1 MNFKYKDK
9 LGFQILMIGKQAV
22 KKAQKE
28 SLEKGVPNVYC
39 TKDGVLYFQLPDGT
53 ITTEIPEIY
62 KKMEE
67 SQYVEFF
74 EEINNVPEIEGFKL
88 IEPPDGVEADIS
100 LKIKL
105 KPDVN
110 RWKAQEKIQNIRWK
124 YSKLDNPLTL
134 YIEFEQ

>member
-1 MNFKYKDK
+1 MDK
-9 LGFQILMIGKQAV
+9 ELLNILIIGNRAV
-22 KKAQKE
+22 KKAHKE
-28 SLEKGVPNVYC
+28 SLEKGIPNVYC

-53 ITTEIPEIY
+53 ITTKMPEIY

-74 EEINNVPEIEGFKL
+74 EEINNIPEIEEFKL

-110 RWKAQEKIQNIRWK
+110 RWKAQEKIQNIRWNTA
-124 YSKLDNPLTL
+124 SW
-134 YIEFEQ
+134 IIQ

>member
-1 MNFKYKDK
+1 MNFKLDDK
-9 LGFQILMIGKQAV
+9 LEFQILMIGNKAV
-22 KKAQKE
+22 RKAQKD
-28 SLEKGVPNVYC
+28 SLKKGIPNVYC
-39 TKDGVLYFQLPDGT
+39 KEGVLYFQFPDGT
-53 ITTEIPEIY
+53 ITTEIPGIY

-74 EEINNVPEIEGFKL
+74 EEINNIPEIKEFKL

-105 KPDVN
+105 KSDIN
-110 RWKAQEKIQNIRWK
+110 RWKAQEKIQNVRWK

>member
-124 YSKLDNPLTL
+124 YSKLDNPITL
-134 YIEFEQ
+134 YIEFE